1 MTTRDYI
8 IPMKKTGKRTG
19 PVVYPS
25 GAGTVCSVR
34 EAKAQ
39 LSALVTRAS
48 KGEEITITWH
58 GQSRARLA
66 PILADS
72 GVLRVNRA
80 WLRSQPLKARGV
92 RAEDLV
98 RSDRDARG

>member
-1 MTTRDYI
+1 
-8 IPMKKTGKRTG
+8 MKKAGKATEPKIYPTGG
-19 PVVYPS
+19 
-25 GAGTVCSVR
+25 GTVFSVR

-39 LSALVTRAS
+39 LSALVGRVA

-66 PILADS
+66 PILSDG

-80 WLRSQPLKARGV
+80 WLKSQPLRRNGV
-92 RAEDLV
+92 RAEDLI
-98 RSDRDARG
+98 RADRDSKG